1 MRFKNVML
9 KIMHANCNEE
19 ESQTSENLCNITQ
32 KMASGF
38 SWMVMVVYYLNDAAE
53 KICRDG
59 KHSEASPI
67 IMQLLLSVVP
77 LLISSTGSNS
87 QILFHEAL

>member
-1 MRFKNVML
+1 MML

-38 SWMVMVVYYLNDAAE
+38 SWMVVVYYLKDAAE
-53 KICRDG
+53 KIRRDG

-67 IMQLLLSVVP
+67 IMQLLLSVV
-77 LLISSTGSNS
+77 LY
-87 QILFHEAL
+87 